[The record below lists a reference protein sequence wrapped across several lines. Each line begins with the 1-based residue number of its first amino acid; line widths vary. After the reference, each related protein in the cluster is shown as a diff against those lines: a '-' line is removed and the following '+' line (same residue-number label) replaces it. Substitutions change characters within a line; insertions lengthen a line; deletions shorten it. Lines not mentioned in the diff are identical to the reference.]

1 MTETRR
7 SPPVTQVARDRLRDQ
22 IRRERELTDR
32 VVAAQRRLADEKAK
46 RDRTLTAC
54 DAKIAALADA
64 LADAM
69 IAYIDVAGV
78 RQERAAAVLDL
89 PQSTIARM
97 IRGRRA
103 MLRQRQDASG
113 GLV

>member
-1 MTETRR
+1 MTELRR
-7 SPPVTQVARDRLRDQ
+7 SFPVTQIPRDRLRDQ

-32 VVAAQRRLADEKAK
+32 VVTAQRRLAEAKAK
-46 RDRTLTAC
+46 RDATLAAC

-78 RQERAAAVLDL
+78 RPERAAAVLDL
-89 PQSTIARM
+89 PRSAIARM

-103 MLRQRQDASG
+103 TLRQREEAGG